1 MRSERETL
9 RLDDTDRPLE
19 PSAIRFVDVVK
30 RFGGHAAIDQISF
43 DVPQG
48 QKVAVIGPSGSG
60 KTTILRLLMTL
71 ERPDSGIIEVH
82 GELLGFRRVDGKL
95 APDNE
100 KHFRVVRGTIG
111 MVFQHFNLF
120 PHMTAL
126 QNVTEAPLHALRLG
140 KDEAHRRAVDL
151 LTMVGLS
158 DKLNSYPRQL
168 SGGQQQRVA
177 IARALALRPRIMLL
191 DEVTSALD
199 PELVGEVLA
208 VVRRL
213 AREGAMTMLIVTHE
227 MAFAREI
234 ADRVI
239 FVSEGRIV
247 EDTSPSIIFTHPAN
261 ARTRDFLRA
270 VLDPAG
276 LGGHTPLST
285 GDNQSVGRLP
295 GVE

>member
-1 MRSERETL
+1 L
-9 RLDDTDRPLE
+9 RLDDTDRSFE
-19 PSAIRFVDVVK
+19 SSAIRFVDVVK
-30 RFGGHAAIDQISF
+30 RFGDHAAIDQISF

-71 ERPDSGIIEVH
+71 ERPDSGSIEVH

-95 APDNE
+95 VPDNE
-100 KHFRVVRGTIG
+100 NHFRVVRGTIG

-239 FVSEGRIV
+239 FVSDGRIV

-276 LGGHTPLST
+276 LGGETPLPT
-285 GDNQSVGRLP
+285 GDSKSVGRLP
-295 GVE
+295 DVE